1 MKAVLARRPVPG
13 EVEGAGSLDAMGERE
28 RPPSLSYPDVSSSS
42 VPLLKPN
49 SGAEMEKMCEGM

>member
-13 EVEGAGSLDAMGERE
+13 EVEGAGSLVTMGERE

-49 SGAEMEKMCEGM
+49 SGAAIEKM